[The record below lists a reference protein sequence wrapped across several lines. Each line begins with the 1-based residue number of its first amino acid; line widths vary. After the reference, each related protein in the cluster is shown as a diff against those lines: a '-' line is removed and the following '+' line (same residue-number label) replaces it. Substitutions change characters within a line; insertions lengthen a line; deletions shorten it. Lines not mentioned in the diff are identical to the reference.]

1 MSDKK
6 IKNAE
11 KTVEKIA
18 DRTANGTSVLLR
30 LSPNMG
36 SELRRISR
44 LEQRSI
50 TTVVTRA
57 LRAYFKTEHNLE
69 ISVDMED

>member
-6 IKNAE
+6 NGKNQTQQTPE
-11 KTVEKIA
+11 KS
-18 DRTANGTSVLLR
+18 ANGTSVLLR

-36 SELRRISR
+36 AELRRISK
-44 LEQRSI
+44 LEERSI

-57 LRAYFKTEHNLE
+57 LRAYFKAEHNLD
-69 ISVDMED
+69 IPVDMED

>member
-6 IKNAE
+6 IKTAE
-11 KTVEKIA
+11 KINEKTP
-18 DRTANGTSVLLR
+18 DRNANGTSVLLR
-30 LSPNMG
+30 LSSNMG

-44 LEQRSI
+44 MEERSI

-57 LRAYFKTEHNLE
+57 LRAYFKAEHNLD
-69 ISVDMED
+69 IPVDMED